1 MNCEQIGELLPDYL
15 EAGLSEERK
24 SQVEQHLAQCA
35 DCAEEVALWKRLAL
49 LPTEQPSP
57 ELRARFEATLDAY
70 REGRAQEA
78 ARFAIPG
85 KKLLWALGGGSWTPA
100 ISAGIACALILV
112 VVAFFTGRYTS
123 QPETNS
129 QEMTDMRSEL
139 SNMRQ
144 LVVLSLLEQESAV
157 ERLQGVAYGARE
169 KSLDPKIVSAL
180 AHTLRYDSSVDV
192 RLAAVDA
199 LSGHRNQ
206 PQVRESLVEALDP
219 QQPPLVQIALIDVLV
234 DSHDPSAV
242 QQLRRL
248 QEDPNIN
255 PEVRQR
261 AAWAVQKLS

>member
-15 EAGLSEERK
+15 ETGMNGEKKTE
-24 SQVEQHLAQCA
+24 VEQHLAQCG
-35 DCAEEVALWKRLAL
+35 DCAEEVALWRKLAL
-49 LPTEQPSP
+49 LPTAQPSP

-70 REGRAQEA
+70 HEGRTEEG
-78 ARFAIPG
+78 ARLAIPG
-85 KKLLWALGGGSWTPA
+85 KKWLWALGGGSWTPA
-100 ISAGIACALILV
+100 IAAGVACAAILIV
-112 VVAFFTGRYTS
+112 GAFFAGKYASRPDADS
-123 QPETNS
+123 Q
-129 QEMTDMRSEL
+129 QMTEMRSEL

-157 ERLQGVAYGARE
+157 ERLQGVSYGARE
-169 KSLDPKIVSAL
+169 KSLDPKVVSAL

-234 DSHDPSAV
+234 DSHDPGAI
-242 QQLRRL
+242 QQLRKL

-261 AAWAVQKLS
+261 AVWALQKLS

>member
-1 MNCEQIGELLPDYL
+1 
-15 EAGLSEERK
+15 
-24 SQVEQHLAQCA
+24 
-35 DCAEEVALWKRLAL
+35 
-49 LPTEQPSP
+49 
-57 ELRARFEATLDAY
+57 
-70 REGRAQEA
+70 
-78 ARFAIPG
+78 
-85 KKLLWALGGGSWTPA
+85 
-100 ISAGIACALILV
+100 
-112 VVAFFTGRYTS
+112 
-123 QPETNS
+123 
-129 QEMTDMRSEL
+129 
-139 SNMRQ
+139 MRQ

-219 QQPPLVQIALIDVLV
+219 QQPPLVQIALIDALV

>member
-15 EAGLSEERK
+15 EASLSEK
-24 SQVEQHLAQCA
+24 QKAQVEQHLAQCA
-35 DCAEEVALWKRLAL
+35 DCSEGVALWKKLAQ
-49 LPTEQPSP
+49 LPIEQPSP
-57 ELRARFEATLDAY
+57 ALRARFEAALDAY

-78 ARFAIPG
+78 ARFAVPG

-100 ISAGIACALILV
+100 IAAGVACAVILV
-112 VVAFFTGRYTS
+112 VAAFFAGKYTS
-123 QPETNS
+123 RPDANS
-129 QEMTDMRSEL
+129 QEMTEMRSEL

-144 LVVLSLLEQESAV
+144 LVVLSMLEQESAV

-169 KSLDPKIVSAL
+169 KNLDPKIVSAL
-180 AHTLRYDSSVDV
+180 AHTLRYDSSIDV

-206 PQVRESLVEALDP
+206 PQVRESLVEALEP
-219 QQPPLVQIALIDVLV
+219 QQSPLVQIALIDVLV
-234 DSHDPSAV
+234 DSRDASAV